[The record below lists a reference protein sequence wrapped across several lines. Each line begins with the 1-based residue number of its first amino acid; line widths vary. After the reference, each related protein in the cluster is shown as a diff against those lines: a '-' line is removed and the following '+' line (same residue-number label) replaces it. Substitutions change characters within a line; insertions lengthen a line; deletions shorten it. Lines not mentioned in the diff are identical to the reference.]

1 MTVVPFLLILQVLS
15 VRAIPGLVPSTY
27 CKTAIPGKCESRI
40 DVFAARMDSAF
51 SVVAYS
57 PEKFDQCTAEGTYKP
72 AENFGEIVF
81 GQRLSTTGFQIS
93 FAEPVECKA
102 LCVKQY
108 KDTSNKYVSSYNDL
122 LSGIKSYYDRHWFID
137 SLPVTVCH
145 QVADKEKSVCERSIP
160 LGCLTGGGKSPSQT
174 CEALF
179 GDTSASKY
187 FLLNHFDFKIR
198 YAPQAPDGQA
208 DAGNTMGKI
217 IAAEVTPRSILHN
230 GDKLDCSS
238 NAPLVLPFGLQSP
251 LDITYSY
258 SVTFEEV
265 KDVSW
270 TSRWDYLLASSP
282 SHTNIQWLSIVNS
295 LIVVIFLTGLV
306 ALVLVRTL
314 YRDVSR
320 YNKLDSSGNE
330 AQEEFGWKLVHGDV
344 FRAPSYPML
353 LSVFVGSGTQLALM
367 AVITLFFACF
377 GILSPAHRG
386 AFGTCALAVFV
397 CLGASAGYVSARLYK
412 FFGGLCWK
420 TNVLATALFCP
431 GIVVTVFLTLNVVLS
446 ALHSSMAVSFTTIL
460 ALLAMWLLVSLPL
473 SAIGAFFGFRKDV
486 ITVPTR
492 TNQIPRQIPP
502 QACYTRFIPSVL
514 LAGLLPF
521 GCIFI
526 QLFFIFNS
534 IWGHQLFFMFGL
546 LFIIFLVLLN
556 YKWYWRSFV
565 SSGSTALFVV
575 LYSFHYYV
583 TKTEYKGFVSAF
595 LYFSYT
601 TLVASLLFLLLGS
614 VGFLACFLFIRKIYS
629 VVKVD

>member
-1 MTVVPFLLILQVLS
+1 
-15 VRAIPGLVPSTY
+15 
-27 CKTAIPGKCESRI
+27 
-40 DVFAARMDSAF
+40 MDSAF

-145 QVADKEKSVCERSIP
+145 QVADNEKSVCERSIP

-174 CEALF
+174 CEAL
-179 GDTSASKY
+179 
-187 FLLNHFDFKIR
+187 IR

-217 IAAEVTPRSILHN
+217 IAAEVTPRSILHS

-238 NAPLVLPFGLQSP
+238 TAPLVLPFGLQSP

-486 ITVPTR
+486 IAVPTR

-546 LFIIFLVLLN
+546 LFIIFLVLLVSSSETTILLCYFHLCSEN
-556 YKWYWRSFV
+556 YKC
-565 SSGSTALFVV
+565 
-575 LYSFHYYV
+575 
-583 TKTEYKGFVSAF
+583 
-595 LYFSYT
+595 
-601 TLVASLLFLLLGS
+601 LLFLLLGS